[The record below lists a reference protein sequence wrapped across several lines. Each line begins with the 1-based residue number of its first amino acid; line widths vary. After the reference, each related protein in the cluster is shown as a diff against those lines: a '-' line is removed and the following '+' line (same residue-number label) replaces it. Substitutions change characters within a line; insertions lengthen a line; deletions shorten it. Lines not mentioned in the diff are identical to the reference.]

1 MTRCASERETGLGLG
16 WTAPAPPPL
25 RVETPRLILR
35 VYELGDASALFEAVS
50 GGRAAL
56 LPWMVWARDTHRD
69 LAETTHFITSKM
81 MDLRDPGKLDNVV
94 LGVFERES
102 GRLVGGTGVHGISRD
117 TASAEAGYWIRGDAR
132 GRGYATEAAKHVISW
147 ALRPQR
153 DGGMGFR
160 RVRIYCSAANAPSRS
175 VIEKLGIRR
184 EVHQREDFFVPG
196 VGVTDRLGWGVM
208 ADEWDCSKHKPRAE
222 PHEPQMNTDG
232 HGMKKRA

>member
-16 WTAPAPPPL
+16 WTAPDPL
-25 RVETPRLILR
+25 PVRVETPRLVLR
-35 VYELGDASALFEAVS
+35 VYELDDAPALFEAVS
-50 GGRAAL
+50 TGRDAL

-69 LAETTHFITSKM
+69 QAETTHFITSKM

-102 GRLVGGTGVHGISRD
+102 GRLVGGTGIHGISRD

-132 GRGYATEAAKHVISW
+132 GRGYATEAARHAISW
-147 ALRPQR
+147 ALRPQAE
-153 DGGMGFR
+153 GGMGFR
-160 RVRIYCSAANAPSRS
+160 RVRIYCSAANAPSRR
-175 VIEKLGIRR
+175 VIEKLGIRQ

-208 ADEWDCSKHKPRAE
+208 AGEWDC
-222 PHEPQMNTDG
+222 HE
-232 HGMKKRA
+232 HRSRV